1 MAESLMSKFNDATDY
16 EFEYLLLKSF
26 DVDVRA
32 ESIEVNLIY
41 PEPHEQTVRA
51 NAQRISDAIISSL
64 GSKAPVTVRL
74 TKSHFD
80 MDFFKK
86 ALLRFSEST
95 PSISPYVFIE
105 DMEIIQNA
113 EYDFT
118 VKLKMDEDVCVGSIF
133 ERYVESVKK
142 MIATS
147 YCEKISFEV
156 VPVKKDDK
164 RDIIA
169 EREEELRAYVY
180 QSTNGHYIIPQNV
193 EEFVGKIIY
202 DRAGYISDA
211 TREADGV
218 VFCGTVS
225 EFSECERKLKEG
237 ETVAKKFYKFTLTDP
252 TGSLKCLHFP
262 RKEESNIVLL
272 KDGKQVVVKGSLKKN
287 TFKGNTTY
295 DMFVNSLSLCTL
307 PTDIEIEQK
316 PKFVA
321 PKEYKKVFPEPYEE
335 RRQSTLFDVAK
346 STPAFLQNK
355 RFCVFDIETTGL
367 DTQHCKIIEIAGV
380 IVENGHITQTFST
393 FVDPHVEIPAKITQL
408 TSITDANV
416 IGAPDISEALLDFY
430 KFSDGT
436 TLVGHNVNF
445 DIGFLNAEGK
455 PLGIVFENPKEDT
468 FELARTYLK
477 GLRNYKLSTV
487 IKHLG
492 VVNEHAHRAI
502 YDTIATAK
510 AFIKIAELM

>member
-1 MAESLMSKFNDATDY
+1 MEESLMSKFNDKTND
-16 EFEYLLLKSF
+16 EFEYLVLKSF
-26 DVDVRA
+26 DVDLKA
-32 ESIEVNLIY
+32 ENIVVNLIY
-41 PEPHEQTVRA
+41 PELKEQIVRA
-51 NAQRISDAIISSL
+51 NSQRISDAIISAL
-64 GSKAPVTVRL
+64 KSKAPVIVKL

-80 MDFFKK
+80 ADFFKK
-86 ALLRFSEST
+86 ILLRFSENT
-95 PSISPYVFIE
+95 PSIAPYVFVE
-105 DMEIIQNA
+105 DMEITQNA
-113 EYDFT
+113 DYDFT
-118 VKLKMDEDVCVGSIF
+118 VKLKMDEDVCGGAIF
-133 ERYVESVKK
+133 ERFVDGVKN

-147 YCEKISFEV
+147 YCEKITFLVE
-156 VPVKKDDK
+156 PVKKENK
-164 RDIIA
+164 RDVIA

-180 QSTNGHYIIPQNV
+180 QSTNGHYIVPQNV

-202 DRAGYISDA
+202 DRAGYVSDA
-211 TREADGV
+211 NKEANGV

-295 DMFVNSLSLCTL
+295 DMFVNSISLCTV
-307 PTDIEIEQK
+307 PTDLQIEQK
-316 PKFVA
+316 PKFVV
-321 PKEYKKVFPEPYEE
+321 PKEYKKVFPKPYEE

-346 STPAFLQNK
+346 ETPNFLKNK

-367 DTQHCKIIEIAGV
+367 DTQSCKIIEIAGV
-380 IVENGHITQTFST
+380 IVDDGHITQTFST
-393 FVDPHVEIPAKITQL
+393 FVDPHVAIPPKITQI
-408 TSITDANV
+408 TSITDAIV
-416 IGAPDISEALLDFY
+416 IGAPDVSDALADFY
-430 KFSDGT
+430 KFCDGAI
-436 TLVGHNVNF
+436 LVGHNVNF
-445 DIGFLNAEGK
+445 DIGFLNAEGR
-455 PLGIVFENPKEDT
+455 PFGIVFENPKEDT
-468 FELARTYLK
+468 FELSRTYLK

-492 VVNEHAHRAI
+492 IVNEHAHRAI

-510 AFIKIAELM
+510 AFIKIAEFM